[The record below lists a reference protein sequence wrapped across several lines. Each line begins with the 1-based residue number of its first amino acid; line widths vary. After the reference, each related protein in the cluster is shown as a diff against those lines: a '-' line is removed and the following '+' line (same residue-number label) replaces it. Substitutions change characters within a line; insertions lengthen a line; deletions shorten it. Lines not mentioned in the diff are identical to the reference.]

1 MTGKSDVG
9 MQLGVGRVSVVL
21 QLDYIN
27 RTYAGGRRW
36 HRLAQMSTSRAGRA
50 VETKLVA

>member
-9 MQLGVGRVSVVL
+9 MKLTVGRVSVVL
-21 QLDYIN
+21 QDYIN

-36 HRLAQMSTSRAGRA
+36 HRLAKMSTSRAGRS